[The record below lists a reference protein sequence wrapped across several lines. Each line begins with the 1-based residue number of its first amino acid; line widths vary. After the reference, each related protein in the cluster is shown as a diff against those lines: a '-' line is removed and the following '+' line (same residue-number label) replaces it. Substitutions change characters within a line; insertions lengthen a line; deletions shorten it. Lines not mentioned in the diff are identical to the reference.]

1 MSHARIDRP
10 PPAVSCSAAPLVAAG
25 ITVHDARNRDV
36 TISDPARIV
45 SIGGAITEI
54 LYALGFEDRLAG
66 VDSTSLYPPA
76 ALRDKPNVGY
86 MRQLS
91 AEGVLGLNPS
101 LVLAVQGSGPKET
114 MDVLEAAKVPLVLV
128 PETFSEQGLLDK
140 IKLVGHAMGADKR
153 AECLTAVVSDDLAQ
167 LRELRA
173 KVTKPV
179 RVMFVMSL
187 LNGRAMAAGQKTA
200 ANEIIALAGGVN
212 AIDGYD
218 GYKIINDEAIVA
230 AKPDVVLSIQR
241 GKDLLDAE
249 AVYVH
254 PAFALTPVAANKTF
268 ISMEG
273 LYLLGFGPRTAAA
286 ARDLSIKLYPALAPQ
301 AEKFGR
307 RHSPQ
312 TAGCDR
318 PGRQHG
324 TREAPQRIRV
334 APSGLAY
341 PYLSAGR
348 ACGRRLVALTV
359 GAAGIPLARLPAA
372 LGLWADVSRSTLA
385 RDQLVLWSIRIP
397 RIAAAA
403 MVGALLAASGA
414 IMQGLFRNP
423 LADPALVGVSSGG
436 AFAAAAA
443 IVFTDS
449 QIGQSLRFMQNE
461 LLPLAAFA
469 GSLATTVVLYR
480 IASRSG
486 RTSIAIFLLAGIAIA
501 AIANAGIGFWCS
513 LPTIASCAI
522 LRSGCWDR

>member
-1 MSHARIDRP
+1 MTICRTLAL
-10 PPAVSCSAAPLVAAG
+10 SAATCGFLLGGAAIAAG

-66 VDSTSLYPPA
+66 VDTTSLYPA
-76 ALRDKPNVGY
+76 AARDKPNVGY

-101 LVLAVQGSGPKET
+101 LVLAMQGSGPKET

-128 PETFSEQGLLDK
+128 PETFSEQGLVEK
-140 IKLVGHAMGADKR
+140 IKLVGHAMGADKQ
-153 AECLTAVVSDDLAQ
+153 AECLTAAVTDDLTQ

-187 LNGRAMAAGQKTA
+187 LNGRAMAAGHKTA
-200 ANEIIALAGGVN
+200 ANEIIALAGAVN

-241 GKDLLDAE
+241 GKDSVDAE

-286 ARDLSIKLYPALAPQ
+286 ARDLSIQLYPALAPQ
-301 AEKFGR
+301 AEKFK
-307 RHSPQ
+307 
-312 TAGCDR
+312 
-318 PGRQHG
+318 
-324 TREAPQRIRV
+324 
-334 APSGLAY
+334 
-341 PYLSAGR
+341 
-348 ACGRRLVALTV
+348 
-359 GAAGIPLARLPAA
+359 PAA
-372 LGLWADVSRSTLA
+372 VT
-385 RDQLVLWSIRIP
+385 
-397 RIAAAA
+397 
-403 MVGALLAASGA
+403 
-414 IMQGLFRNP
+414 
-423 LADPALVGVSSGG
+423 
-436 AFAAAAA
+436 
-443 IVFTDS
+443 
-449 QIGQSLRFMQNE
+449 
-461 LLPLAAFA
+461 
-469 GSLATTVVLYR
+469 
-480 IASRSG
+480 
-486 RTSIAIFLLAGIAIA
+486 
-501 AIANAGIGFWCS
+501 ANCR
-513 LPTIASCAI
+513 L
-522 LRSGCWDR
+522 

>member
-1 MSHARIDRP
+1 MKIRMTICRTLALLATTCAFTASG
-10 PPAVSCSAAPLVAAG
+10 AALAAG

-66 VDSTSLYPPA
+66 VDATSLYPTS

-140 IKLVGHAMGADKR
+140 IKLVGHAMGADAR
-153 AECLTAVVSDDLAQ
+153 AKCLTTAVNDDLTQ
-167 LRELRA
+167 LRALRA
-173 KVTKPV
+173 RVTKPV

-200 ANEIIALAGGVN
+200 ANEIIALAGAVN

-218 GYKIINDEAIVA
+218 GYKIISDEAIVA

-241 GKDLLDAE
+241 SKDSLEAE

-254 PAFALTPVAANKTF
+254 PGFALTPVVANKAF

-286 ARDLSIKLYPALAPQ
+286 ARDLSVKLYPALAPQ
-301 AEKFGR
+301 A
-307 RHSPQ
+307 
-312 TAGCDR
+312 
-318 PGRQHG
+318 G
-324 TREAPQRIRV
+324 TF
-334 APSGLAY
+334 
-341 PYLSAGR
+341 
-348 ACGRRLVALTV
+348 T
-359 GAAGIPLARLPAA
+359 PAA
-372 LGLWADVSRSTLA
+372 LT
-385 RDQLVLWSIRIP
+385 
-397 RIAAAA
+397 
-403 MVGALLAASGA
+403 
-414 IMQGLFRNP
+414 
-423 LADPALVGVSSGG
+423 
-436 AFAAAAA
+436 
-443 IVFTDS
+443 
-449 QIGQSLRFMQNE
+449 
-461 LLPLAAFA
+461 
-469 GSLATTVVLYR
+469 
-480 IASRSG
+480 
-486 RTSIAIFLLAGIAIA
+486 
-501 AIANAGIGFWCS
+501 ANC
-513 LPTIASCAI
+513 
-522 LRSGCWDR
+522 RQ

>member
-1 MSHARIDRP
+1 MTISRTLALLATTCAFAIGG
-10 PPAVSCSAAPLVAAG
+10 AALAAG

-66 VDSTSLYPPA
+66 VDATSLYPTS

-128 PETFSEQGLLDK
+128 PEIFSEQGLLDK
-140 IKLVGHAMGADKR
+140 IKLVGRAMGADAR
-153 AECLTAVVSDDLAQ
+153 AECLTAAVSGDLAQ
-167 LRELRA
+167 LRALRA

-212 AIDGYD
+212 AIDSYE

-230 AKPDVVLSIQR
+230 ARPDVVLSIQR
-241 GKDLLDAE
+241 SKDSLEAE

-254 PAFALTPVAANKTF
+254 PAFAMTPVVANKAF

-286 ARDLSIKLYPALAPQ
+286 ARDLSVKLYPALAPQ
-301 AEKFGR
+301 AEKFT
-307 RHSPQ
+307 PAVL
-312 TAGCDR
+312 TANC
-318 PGRQHG
+318 RQ
-324 TREAPQRIRV
+324 
-334 APSGLAY
+334 
-341 PYLSAGR
+341 
-348 ACGRRLVALTV
+348 
-359 GAAGIPLARLPAA
+359 
-372 LGLWADVSRSTLA
+372 
-385 RDQLVLWSIRIP
+385 
-397 RIAAAA
+397 
-403 MVGALLAASGA
+403 
-414 IMQGLFRNP
+414 
-423 LADPALVGVSSGG
+423 
-436 AFAAAAA
+436 
-443 IVFTDS
+443 
-449 QIGQSLRFMQNE
+449 
-461 LLPLAAFA
+461 
-469 GSLATTVVLYR
+469 
-480 IASRSG
+480 
-486 RTSIAIFLLAGIAIA
+486 
-501 AIANAGIGFWCS
+501 
-513 LPTIASCAI
+513 
-522 LRSGCWDR
+522 